1 MASSHPPISILV
13 PCFDDA
19 AFLDEALASIAAQT
33 RGDFEAIVADDAS
46 SDDSAAIA
54 GAWAARDPRIRL
66 LRSERNLGMTE
77 NWNRAL
83 AAASG
88 DLVAKLDADDLW
100 RPRTLELLSAEFGRQ
115 QNLLAAFCRV
125 EVAAG
130 GESSCALWQG
140 EQALRAAGFAPEEAH
155 VARGRV
161 FWLLS
166 LADVQLWHSNAFLAP
181 RRELASLGGFD
192 ERWSCASDTAVLLR
206 LLAENRPV
214 AHVPYP
220 GVVYRRRAGSVSAQF
235 EEHGWKA
242 LEALLVR
249 LDALAR
255 DGGRLS
261 PLPRAARQ
269 AWWQAWRSLK
279 QLTLREEIWHDMP
292 ERLRHKLERNLA
304 SVVPP
309 PLAVRLAGWARLQ
322 LWRIRGRSASRS
334 VATGPA

>member
-19 AFLDEALASIAAQT
+19 EFLDEALTSIAAQT
-33 RGDFEAIVADDAS
+33 RSDFEVIVADDAS
-46 SDDSAAIA
+46 SDGSPALAD
-54 GAWAARDPRIRL
+54 AWASRDPRVRL

-83 AAASG
+83 AAARG
-88 DLVAKLDADDLW
+88 ELVAKLDADDLW

-115 QNLLAAFCRV
+115 QDLLAAFCRV

-130 GESSCALWQG
+130 GESSCALWPG

-155 VARGRV
+155 LARGRV

-166 LADVQLWHSNAFLAP
+166 LADVQLWHSNAFLVP
-181 RRELASLGGFD
+181 RSELIGLGGFD
-192 ERWSCASDTAVLLR
+192 ERWSCASDTALLLR
-206 LLAENRPV
+206 LLAENRPI
-214 AHVPYP
+214 AHVPYA
-220 GVVYRRRAGSVSAQF
+220 GVVYRRRSGSVSARF
-235 EEHGWKA
+235 EAHGWKA

-249 LDALAR
+249 LDALTR
-255 DGGRLS
+255 DGNRLS

-269 AWWQAWRSLK
+269 AWWQAWQSLK
-279 QLTLREEIWHDMP
+279 PLVGREEIWRDMP
-292 ERLRHKLERNLA
+292 ERLRRKLERNLA
-304 SVVPP
+304 AVVPP

-322 LWRIRGRSASRS
+322 LWRLRGRSASRA
-334 VATGPA
+334 VASGPA